1 MNYPI
6 PDSPQEIMAL
16 RQQPVDEELIAAAI
30 AGVVRVTRS
39 QGRSLEDLTAEVLAD
54 EGLLD
59 LESRRWLSN
68 IVSDAW
74 QTLP

>member
-6 PDSPQEIMAL
+6 PDSPQEIVAL
-16 RQQPVDEELIAAAI
+16 RQQPIDEELIAAAI
-30 AGVVRVTRS
+30 AGVVRITRS
-39 QGRSLEDLTAEVLAD
+39 QGRSLEDLKAEVLAD

-59 LESRRWLSN
+59 FESRRKLSE

-74 QTLP
+74 QTL

>member
-6 PDSPQEIMAL
+6 PDSPQELVAL
-16 RQQPVDEELIAAAI
+16 RQQPIDEELIATAI
-30 AGVVRVTRS
+30 AGVVRITRS
-39 QGRSLEDLTAEVLAD
+39 QGRSLEDLKAEVLAD

-59 LESRRWLSN
+59 FESRRQLSE

-74 QTLP
+74 QVLA